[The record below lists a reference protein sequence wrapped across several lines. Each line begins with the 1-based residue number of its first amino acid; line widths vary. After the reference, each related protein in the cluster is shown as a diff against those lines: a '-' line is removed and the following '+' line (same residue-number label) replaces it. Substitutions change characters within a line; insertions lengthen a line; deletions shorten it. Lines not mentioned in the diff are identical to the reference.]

1 MARENDLL
9 RVLRGLFF
17 LPGSPAPVHFLS
29 RRPRIRCLRV
39 NGGPDVAMLKRGES
53 YEEVYAA
60 LKWEIPRVYNM
71 AYDVCDRHAA
81 EPGRTALIYFD
92 ERGLEHRYAFN
103 EIRDIA
109 NKLANAL
116 TALGIRRGDRVAI
129 LLPQS
134 PETAITHVALY
145 KMGAVALP
153 LFTLFGEDALE
164 YRLGNSGAA
173 AVVTNPENLPK
184 VAAI

>member
-1 MARENDLL
+1 M
-9 RVLRGLFF
+9 
-17 LPGSPAPVHFLS
+17 P
-29 RRPRIRCLRV
+29 
-39 NGGPDVAMLKRGES
+39 MLKRGET

-60 LKWEIPRVYNM
+60 LKLEIPRVYNM
-71 AYDVCDRHAA
+71 AFDVCDRHAA

-92 ERGLEHRYAFN
+92 ERGREHRYAFN

-116 TALGIRRGDRVAI
+116 TALGIRKGDRVAI
-129 LLPQS
+129 LLPQC

-145 KMGAVALP
+145 KIGAVALP

-164 YRLGNSGAA
+164 YRLSDSGAA
-173 AVVTNPENLPK
+173 AVVTNAENLPK
-184 VAAI
+184 IAAIRPRLGSLKHVVLVEDDTS